1 MKLLFTSVIAISL
14 IISSQV
20 SQAQLKVKEHTWVAT
35 TPTSN
40 IPDSLKDNDAIM
52 VHQQHDI
59 KNNLDLSAGK
69 IYNIESI
76 RYRVKIFTQAGLDE
90 YSVYS
95 INKSKKS
102 SITKLDART
111 IKSDGRIV
119 DLKSTEIKVLD
130 IKEDDDN
137 NRYENIRVSI
147 PGVEIGDEIEII
159 YAIERDGFINGRDIH
174 MYNSIPTLKSVF
186 SYTTDNSVVTDFRM
200 YNDLPDPEI
209 KKAMN
214 DAVFTWTLTNLP
226 GLGEQ
231 FASNFTESLPFLR
244 FAVRNIIVNGRAL
257 EGMAQWGI
265 LNNDWTEIFDYYT
278 NIYTNGNFKD
288 SYKGVSFYGYMKN
301 YKKLHPNLKSNEI
314 IENLVHLIN
323 DSLEIVESS
332 EEFTMKS
339 GMYFI
344 ENKKIDEKNIHN
356 LIVNY
361 LSENNIKFY
370 IVFARDKVDGK
381 MDIAFASGDMITDV
395 FYAAQDSAGN
405 LRFIYPSNVYRK
417 YHIDEVPYRI
427 AGTDAVL
434 VSRKSAN
441 ALKTDA
447 IKVKI
452 PTNDFQ
458 VNARVTMVNI
468 KVDLAKGSGAY
479 KIKHSFTGSFSTR
492 YRADVLS
499 SLKEKDRN
507 KSFKENLELY
517 DMYKV
522 DTFSV
527 DRNENTYPYNFS
539 FNHQGN
545 VEIAFQKIDNT
556 TYSIPLIGLI
566 DHYTL
571 KSSEH
576 ERTLNYYC
584 PFKYID
590 TYKVYLQF
598 DKSIE
603 LLENSLDQFW
613 VFDNNEN
620 YSINVN
626 KVNDKVIL
634 IESKLDLRKDK
645 LNPEE
650 YKIHHGV
657 NQSINK
663 TSQARILIKTM

>member
-1 MKLLFTSVIAISL
+1 MKLLFTSAIAILLLS
-14 IISSQV
+14 IESY
-20 SQAQLKVKEHTWVAT
+20 AQLKVKEHIWQT
-35 TPTSN
+35 TSPTTN

-76 RYRVKIFTQAGLDE
+76 RFRVKIYTQAGLDE

-95 INKSKKS
+95 INKSKNS

-111 IKSDGRIV
+111 IKSDGKII

-130 IKEDDDN
+130 IKEDEDN
-137 NRYENIRVSI
+137 SRYENIKVSI

-174 MYNSIPTLKSVF
+174 LYNSIPTLKSVF

-214 DAVFTWTLTNLP
+214 DAIFTWTLTNLP

-244 FAVRNIIVNGRAL
+244 FAVRNIIVNGRVL

-265 LNNDWTEIFDYYT
+265 LNNDWTEIYDYYA

-288 SYKGVSFYGYMKN
+288 SYKGVSFFGYIKN
-301 YKKLHPNLKSNEI
+301 QKKLNPQLKTNEI
-314 IENLVHLIN
+314 IENLVHIIN
-323 DSLEIVESS
+323 DSLEIVEST
-332 EEFTMKS
+332 EELTMKP
-339 GMYFI
+339 GLYFL
-344 ENKKIDEKNIHN
+344 ENKKIDQKNIHN

-361 LSENNIKFY
+361 LSEYNIKFY
-370 IVFARDKVDGK
+370 VVFARDKVDGK

-405 LRFIYPSNVYRK
+405 LHFIYPSNEYNK

-427 AGTDAVL
+427 AGTEAVL
-434 VSRKSAN
+434 VSRKSVN

-458 VNARVTMVNI
+458 VNARTTMVNI

-479 KIKHSFTGSFSTR
+479 KSKNTYTGHFSTR
-492 YRADVLS
+492 HRSEVLNS
-499 SLKEKDRN
+499 MKEKERN
-507 KSFKENLELY
+507 KTFKSNLELY
-517 DMYKV
+517 DMFNV
-522 DTFSV
+522 DTFQV
-527 DRNENTYPYNFS
+527 DRNDNNYPYNFS

-545 VEIAFQKIDNT
+545 VQIAFQKIDNT

-566 DHYTL
+566 DHYIL
-571 KSSEH
+571 SSTEQ

-584 PFKYID
+584 PFKYTD

-598 DKSIE
+598 DKNIE
-603 LLENSLDQFW
+603 LLENTLDQFW
-613 VFDNNEN
+613 VFHNNEN
-620 YSINVN
+620 YIINVN
-626 KVNDKVIL
+626 KVNDKVLL

-650 YKIHHGV
+650 YKVHHGV
-657 NQSINK
+657 NESINK
-663 TSQARILIKTM
+663 TLQSRILIKTI